1 MAASSGLARLAQ
13 VPELRRRILFSLGVL
28 ALYRLGVFITV
39 PGVDRSAMQRVVSQQ
54 GGLLGMFDLFSGG
67 ALAQLSIFALGIS
80 PYITAG
86 ITMQLLGL
94 LSKRV
99 EELRKEG
106 SSGRRQLEQWTRAAT
121 LVLAAV
127 QAYTLSGWL
136 EGLNAEVG
144 GQFTDVVSQ
153 PGWSFRLLTVLTL
166 TAGSA
171 LTMWLGEQATER
183 GIGNGTSLILFSSI
197 VSGIPQGLSSYLAAS
212 GGQVQPLALLAL
224 GAFLL
229 GCVALVVCFERAQRR
244 IPILYARRQLG
255 RRLYGEQRTHLP
267 LKVNMASMMP
277 PILAS
282 TLLTFPQLLSNALPF
297 LGTLSQ
303 MLSRGD
309 WVFQTLFA
317 GLTLF
322 FAFVYTSATF
332 QPVEVADQLK
342 KQHANVPGLRP
353 GRQTALYLD
362 GVVSRL
368 TAGGALY
375 LAAICVV
382 PPLVGQALRLPFQLG
397 GSSLMIV
404 VSVALETASQVEAQL
419 ITQSYQSAE
428 LPRAGRL
435 SARRAA

>member
-1 MAASSGLARLAQ
+1 MAASSSFARITQ
-13 VPELRRRILFSLGVL
+13 VPELRRRVLFSLGVL

-39 PGVDRSAMQRVVSQQ
+39 PGVDRSVMQTVVSQQ

-86 ITMQLLGL
+86 ITIQLLGL
-94 LSKRV
+94 MSKRV
-99 EELRKEG
+99 EELRKDG
-106 SSGRRQLEQWTRAAT
+106 NTGRRKLEQWTRGAT
-121 LVLAAV
+121 LALAAV
-127 QAYTLSGWL
+127 QAYTLAGWV

-144 GQFTDVVSQ
+144 GDFADVVSE
-153 PGWSFRLLTVLTL
+153 PGWRFRLLTVLTL
-166 TAGSA
+166 TSGSA

-197 VSGIPQGLSSYLAAS
+197 VSGIPAGLSSYFAAS
-212 GGQVQPLALLAL
+212 GGQVQPLGLLVL
-224 GAFLL
+224 VAFGL
-229 GCVALVVCFERAQRR
+229 GCVALVVLFERAQRR
-244 IPILYARRQLG
+244 IPILYARRQHG

-267 LKVNMASMMP
+267 LKVNLASMMP

-282 TLLTFPQLLSNALPF
+282 TLLTFPQLASSALPL
-297 LGTLSQ
+297 LGTLSAV
-303 MLSRGD
+303 LNRGD
-309 WVFQTLFA
+309 WIFQTLFA
-317 GLTLF
+317 ALTVF

-353 GRQTALYLD
+353 GRQTALYLE

-368 TAGGALY
+368 TVGGALY

-382 PPLVGQALRLPFQLG
+382 PSLVGQALRLPFQLG

-404 VSVALETASQVEAQL
+404 VSVALETASQIEAHL
-419 ITQSYQSAE
+419 ITHSYQGLAA
-428 LPRAGRL
+428 PRAGRL
-435 SARRAA
+435 TARRAA